1 MVVSATYSGAGILT
15 IRYGMEKSIPAR
27 IVRVIG
33 PLPGQREARAF
44 SVLALIAGLIAC
56 GLSLYY
62 GFHGETFM
70 GRPMGSDF
78 VEFYAAGKALNQ
90 HQPALIYNI
99 PALTKLEQESLPA
112 MSRTQM
118 LIFGYPPVVGQL
130 FRPFALLPYK
140 WAYCAWLVF
149 SLVLYA
155 TGLSLLFRGW
165 AHASYH
171 RTAFLLSLSAPMFT
185 LETWIGGQL
194 SVVTFFAVALFVYCF
209 ENRWLALA
217 GVALGLLTYKPS
229 LIAIPAAMMILGGC
243 WRMFSG
249 LCGSSVLLLLGSFA
263 TAGVSGLRLWVAQM
277 KVFAGIA
284 TTNETIIRRTKY
296 VDLNSFFSILLGGS
310 STARA
315 VATLAA
321 TAAFVFMGWIW
332 WRARRQSHDV
342 QRYLWGATLTW
353 TLMINIYAP
362 VYDTILLIPAG
373 ALIARSLYF
382 RSKREQAGLQLW
394 LIALWLVP
402 WLTQSWADYLRLQ
415 ILTPV
420 LAGFGY
426 WALTLARD
434 SSARRISMRRVEA
447 IRDAA

>member
-1 MVVSATYSGAGILT
+1 
-15 IRYGMEKSIPAR
+15 MEKSIPAR
-27 IVRVIG
+27 IQRIIG
-33 PLPGQREARAF
+33 PLPGQNEARAF
-44 SVLALIAGLIAC
+44 SIFALIAGLICC
-56 GLSLYY
+56 GLSVYY
-62 GFHGETFM
+62 GFRGETFM

-90 HQPALIYNI
+90 HQPAVIYDI
-99 PALTKLEQESLPA
+99 PALTQLEHESLPA

-130 FRPFALLPYK
+130 YRPFALLPYK

-149 SLVLYA
+149 SLALYA
-155 TGLSLLFRGW
+155 TGLWLLFGGW
-165 AHASYH
+165 AHANYR
-171 RTAFLLSLSAPMFT
+171 RTALLLSLSAPMYT
-185 LETWIGGQL
+185 LETWMGGQL
-194 SVVTFFAVALFVYCF
+194 SVVTFFAVAVFVYCF
-209 ENRWLALA
+209 EKRWLVLA
-217 GVALGLLTYKPS
+217 GAALGLATYKPS
-229 LIAIPAAMMILGGC
+229 LIAIPAAMMILGAC
-243 WRMFSG
+243 WRMFAG
-249 LCGSSVLLLLGSFA
+249 LCGGSALLLLGSVA
-263 TAGVSGLRLWVAQM
+263 TAGVNGLRLWMVQM
-277 KVFAGIA
+277 RVFAGIA

-310 STARA
+310 SVERGI
-315 VATLAA
+315 ATL
-321 TAAFVFMGWIW
+321 TAAAAFLFMGWTW
-332 WRARRQSHDV
+332 WRARQQPHDV

-362 VYDTILLIPAG
+362 VYDTILVVPAG
-373 ALIARSLYF
+373 ALIARSLYV

-426 WALTLARD
+426 WALTRARD
-434 SSARRISMRRVEA
+434 NSALQIAVPREDA

>member
-1 MVVSATYSGAGILT
+1 VV
-15 IRYGMEKSIPAR
+15 EKSIPAR
-27 IVRVIG
+27 IERIIG

-44 SVLALIAGLIAC
+44 SVFALIAGLIAC
-56 GLSLYY
+56 ALSLYY
-62 GFHGETFM
+62 GFRGETFM

-90 HQPALIYNI
+90 NQPALIYDI
-99 PALTKLEQESLPA
+99 PALTRLEQESLPA

-140 WAYCAWLVF
+140 WAYCAWLLF
-149 SLVLYA
+149 SLALYA
-155 TGLSLLFRGW
+155 VGLWLLFHGW
-165 AHASYH
+165 ARASYR

-194 SVVTFFAVALFVYCF
+194 SVVTFFAVVLFVYCF
-209 ENRWLALA
+209 ENRWLVLA
-217 GVALGLLTYKPS
+217 GAALGLATYKPS

-243 WRMFSG
+243 WRMFAG
-249 LCGSSVLLLLGSFA
+249 LCGGSVLLLLGSFA
-263 TAGVSGLRLWVAQM
+263 TAGVNGLRLWMVQM

-284 TTNETIIRRTKY
+284 TTNESIIRRTKY
-296 VDLNSFFSILLGGS
+296 VDLNSFFAILLGGGS
-310 STARA
+310 VERA
-315 VATLAA
+315 IATLAA
-321 TAAFVFMGWIW
+321 ASAFLLLGWTW
-332 WRARRQSHDV
+332 WRSRRRSHEV

-373 ALIARSLYF
+373 ALVARSLYGQ
-382 RSKREQAGLQLW
+382 SKREQAGLQLW

-434 SSARRISMRRVEA
+434 GSALRVAVPREDA
-447 IRDAA
+447 VRDAA

>member
-1 MVVSATYSGAGILT
+1 
-15 IRYGMEKSIPAR
+15 MEKSIPAR
-27 IVRVIG
+27 IERIIG

-44 SVLALIAGLIAC
+44 SVFALIAGWIAC
-56 GLSLYY
+56 ALSLYY
-62 GFHGETFM
+62 GFRGETFM

-90 HQPALIYNI
+90 HQPALIYEI
-99 PALTKLEQESLPA
+99 SALTRLEQQSLPE

-130 FRPFALLPYK
+130 YRPFALLPYK

-149 SLVLYA
+149 SLALYA
-155 TGLSLLFRGW
+155 AGLWLLLHGW
-165 AHASYH
+165 ANASSR

-194 SVVTFFAVALFVYCF
+194 SVVTFFAAVCFVYCF
-209 ENRWLALA
+209 ENRWLVLA
-217 GVALGLLTYKPS
+217 GVALGLATYKPS
-229 LIAIPAAMMILGGC
+229 LIAIPAAMMILGAC
-243 WRMFSG
+243 WRMFAG
-249 LCGSSVLLLLGSFA
+249 LCGSSVLLLLGSLV
-263 TAGVSGLRLWVAQM
+263 TAGVNGLRLWMVQM

-284 TTNETIIRRTKY
+284 TTNESIIRRTKY
-296 VDLNSFFSILLGGS
+296 VDLNSFFSILLGAS
-310 STARA
+310 SVERA
-315 VATLAA
+315 IATLAA
-321 TAAFVFMGWIW
+321 AAAFLFLGWTW
-332 WRARRQSHDV
+332 RRAREQSHDV

-373 ALIARSLYF
+373 ALIARSMYG

-394 LIALWLVP
+394 LIALWLAP

-434 SSARRISMRRVEA
+434 SSVLRVSVRPEDA
-447 IRDAA
+447 IRNAA

>member
-1 MVVSATYSGAGILT
+1 
-15 IRYGMEKSIPAR
+15 MEKSIPAR
-27 IVRVIG
+27 IERIIG

-44 SVLALIAGLIAC
+44 SVFALIAGLIAC
-56 GLSLYY
+56 ALSLYY
-62 GFHGETFM
+62 GSHGETFM

-78 VEFYAAGKALNQ
+78 VEFYAAGKALNH
-90 HQPALIYNI
+90 HQPALIYDI
-99 PALTKLEQESLPA
+99 PALTRIEQESLPA

-130 FRPFALLPYK
+130 YRPFALLPYK
-140 WAYCAWLVF
+140 WAYCGWLVF
-149 SLVLYA
+149 SLSLYA
-155 TGLSLLFRGW
+155 SGLWLLFRGW
-165 AHASYH
+165 AGASYR
-171 RTAFLLSLSAPMFT
+171 RTAFLLSLSAPMYA

-194 SVVTFFAVALFVYCF
+194 SVVTFFAVILFVCCF
-209 ENRWLALA
+209 EKRWEVLA
-217 GVALGLLTYKPS
+217 GVALGLATYKPS

-243 WRMFSG
+243 WRMFAG
-249 LCGSSVLLLLGSFA
+249 LCGGSVLLLLGSLA
-263 TAGVSGLRLWVAQM
+263 TAGVNGLRLWMVQM

-284 TTNETIIRRTKY
+284 TTNESIIRRTKY
-296 VDLNSFFSILLGGS
+296 VDLNSFFTILLGGGS
-310 STARA
+310 AER
-315 VATLAA
+315 VLATLAA
-321 TAAFVFMGWIW
+321 AGAFLILAWTW
-332 WRARRQSHDV
+332 WRNRGQSHEV

-353 TLMINIYAP
+353 TLLINIYAP

-373 ALIARSLYF
+373 ALVARSLYG

-394 LIALWLVP
+394 LIALWLAP

-415 ILTPV
+415 ILTLV

-434 SSARRISMRRVEA
+434 SAALKVSLPRGNA

>member
-1 MVVSATYSGAGILT
+1 
-15 IRYGMEKSIPAR
+15 MEKSIPAR
-27 IVRVIG
+27 IERIIG

-44 SVLALIAGLIAC
+44 SVFALIAGLIAC
-56 GLSLYY
+56 ALSLYY
-62 GFHGETFM
+62 GFRGETFM

-90 HQPALIYNI
+90 HQPALIYDI
-99 PALTKLEQESLPA
+99 PALTRIEQESLPA

-130 FRPFALLPYK
+130 YRPFALLPYK
-140 WAYCAWLVF
+140 WAYCGWLVF
-149 SLVLYA
+149 SLSLYA
-155 TGLSLLFRGW
+155 SGLWLLFRGW
-165 AHASYH
+165 AGASYR
-171 RTAFLLSLSAPMFT
+171 RTAFLLSLSAPMYA

-194 SVVTFFAVALFVYCF
+194 SVVTFFAVILFVCCF
-209 ENRWLALA
+209 EKRWEVLA
-217 GVALGLLTYKPS
+217 GVALGLATYKPS

-243 WRMFSG
+243 WRMFAG
-249 LCGSSVLLLLGSFA
+249 LCGGSVLLLLGSLA
-263 TAGVSGLRLWVAQM
+263 TAGVNGLRLWMVQM

-284 TTNETIIRRTKY
+284 TTNESIIRRTKY
-296 VDLNSFFSILLGGS
+296 VDLNSFFTILLGGGS
-310 STARA
+310 AER
-315 VATLAA
+315 VLATLAA
-321 TAAFVFMGWIW
+321 AGAFLILAWTW
-332 WRARRQSHDV
+332 WRNRGQSHEV

-353 TLMINIYAP
+353 TLLINIYAP

-373 ALIARSLYF
+373 ALVARSLYG

-394 LIALWLVP
+394 LIALWLAP

-415 ILTPV
+415 ILTLV

-434 SSARRISMRRVEA
+434 SAALKVSLPRGNA